1 MKKLVNISACL
12 VFVFLLAGV
21 SFAKS
26 KDTETYER
34 TVQANACSSVTGKA
48 CDAATTMAVSV
59 SFQALAACS
68 KSAISDDCKAANA
81 AAERSQAN
89 ADYICDSEVA
99 PVSTGPVASYSP
111 TEKKS
116 IGKTKILDSKQS
128 FGDASAR

>member
-26 KDTETYER
+26 KNTETYER

-48 CDAATTMAVSV
+48 CDAATTMAVSA
-59 SFQALAACS
+59 SFQALTACS
-68 KSAISDDCKAANA
+68 KDVKSDACTIANTNA
-81 AAERSQAN
+81 AQSQKN

-111 TEKKS
+111 TEKKGV
-116 IGKTKILDSKQS
+116 GKTKILDSKQS